1 MPRALAGERFC
12 SQLHYQEHSMSTFQA
27 DTVNAIT
34 QPGHPL
40 IGLASLATQAFR
52 GADLAPVEQ
61 QLVARIQTQPDDAA
75 AYMDL
80 ATVHF
85 LSHRRDAAMHSQQQA
100 MAMQAR
106 YSLASA
112 PREPELRMLVFM
124 GAGGLMDNMPL
135 EFLLEG
141 SAIAMDM
148 HYMQAGD
155 SIPQDLTNYDLLFM
169 AVGESDHNTPLLQQ
183 LARQLRDCPVPV
195 INRPEYIMQ
204 TTREAAAT
212 ALQHVAGIDIPMSVR
227 LSRLELGRLAQ
238 ADQLAGYLPEQGF
251 PIIVRPVASHGGQ
264 GLKRLDDA
272 ADVASYLCTQ
282 QEELFYISRFVN
294 YASADGQFRKYR
306 IVLIEGVPFVCHLAV
321 SSNWLVHY
329 LNADMTGNAD
339 KCAEEAD
346 CMANFEHGFAR
357 RHQQA
362 FAAMHE
368 RMGLEYLIIDCAET
382 RDGQLLVFEVDT
394 SAIVHAMD
402 PVSLF
407 PYKRPQMHKI
417 FAAFQHM
424 LARRAAV

>member
-1 MPRALAGERFC
+1 
-12 SQLHYQEHSMSTFQA
+12 MSTFQA
-27 DTVNAIT
+27 DTANAIT

-52 GADLAPVEQ
+52 GVDLAPVEQ
-61 QLVARIQTQPDDAA
+61 QLVARIQVQPDDAA
-75 AYMDL
+75 AHMDL

-85 LSHRRDAAMHSQQQA
+85 LSHRAEVAMQCQQQA

-112 PREPELRMLVFM
+112 PLEPELRMLVFM

-135 EFLLEG
+135 EFLLED

-155 SIPQDLTNYDLLFM
+155 SIPRDLTDYDLLFI

-183 LARQLRDCPVPV
+183 LSRQLRDCPVPV
-195 INRPEYIMQ
+195 INRPECVMQ
-204 TTREAAAT
+204 TTREAAAM
-212 ALQHVAGIDIPMSVR
+212 ALQQVAGIDMPMSVR
-227 LSRLELGRLAQ
+227 LSRLELGRLAR
-238 ADQLAGYLPEQGF
+238 ADQLAGYLPERDF

-272 ADVASYLCTQ
+272 ADVAPYLCTQ

-306 IVLIEGVPFVCHLAV
+306 IVLIEGVPFVCHLAI

-329 LNADMTGNAD
+329 LNADMTGNID

-346 CMANFEHGFAR
+346 CMVTFEYGFAR

-362 FAAMHE
+362 FAAMYE

-382 RDGQLLVFEVDT
+382 HDGQLLVFEVDT

-417 FAAFQHM
+417 FAAFQYM
-424 LARRAAV
+424 LTRRAAV